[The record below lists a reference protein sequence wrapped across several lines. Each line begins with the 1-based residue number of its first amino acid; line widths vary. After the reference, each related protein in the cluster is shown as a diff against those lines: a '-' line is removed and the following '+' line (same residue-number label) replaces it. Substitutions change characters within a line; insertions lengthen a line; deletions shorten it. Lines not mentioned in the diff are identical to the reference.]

1 MSLIATC
8 HQHCRVEIRS
18 GCRRGMY
25 LYSVSGRLTWL
36 WPSPAQFDLSELS
49 LSQGLSKDVVAKS
62 DLSMAMCAS
71 P

>member
-1 MSLIATC
+1 
-8 HQHCRVEIRS
+8 
-18 GCRRGMY
+18 MY